1 MNIFKQTKEYVTT
14 RQAAEGYGIH
24 ILRNGMACCPFHPDR
39 HPSMKVDRLYHC
51 FACGVGGDVIDFT
64 ARLFNLSQYEAAKKL
79 ITDYNLPVSV
89 DTKQNRNIIVKDN
102 KVKQRKR
109 MESLRQ
115 KLDAWLDYAL
125 DILIRYMEWIQFWK
139 EFYKPEIDE
148 EWHELFTEA
157 LENEYKINDYLDVLL
172 YGKGEKLANF
182 IRKSGRR

>member
-1 MNIFKQTKEYVTT
+1 
-14 RQAAEGYGIH
+14 
-24 ILRNGMACCPFHPDR
+24 MACCPFHPDR